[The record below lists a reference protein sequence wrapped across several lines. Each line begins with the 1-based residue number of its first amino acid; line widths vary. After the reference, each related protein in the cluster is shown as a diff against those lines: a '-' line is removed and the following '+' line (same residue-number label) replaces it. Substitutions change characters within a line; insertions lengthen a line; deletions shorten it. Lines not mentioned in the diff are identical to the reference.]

1 MVASFPSFTS
11 SAQVFDW
18 ISQHINFEKVKN
30 RNEFTLDTMKRLA
43 ELANYPEKS
52 APVIHVAGSKG
63 KGSVAAY
70 IAGILGEAGFTCAR
84 YASPHVAD
92 WRERVTAGAAF
103 FDESIYIEAGDEL
116 FSVTERFMEGTKET
130 ASADAPDAQSD
141 PEAPTFFELMTLY
154 FFLCARKARCD
165 VMVVETGM
173 GGRLDATNIVD
184 PLMSVIT
191 LIEKEHTERLGDT
204 LALIAGEKAGIIK
217 PGRPLALAEQQKEAY
232 DVFVKRAEEKD
243 SRLYYLPNNARLDH
257 IRLFPN
263 KTSFRLVPA
272 RPHTPL
278 SLSVPTPGVVQ
289 AYNAALAALT
299 TTVAFPHVSR
309 EAIAAGLAKT
319 ALISRFEK
327 ICDDPVVIVD
337 GAHTRSSIAACAD
350 TWTTLYGSTAGS
362 GASGVLLFG
371 CAADKDIFAM
381 ASILFPLFSYI
392 IVTRPGTFKT
402 SFPEKVYA
410 VFAELERTGRRTL
423 RNADKAQAENIRFE
437 PETQKAIAQAVSLGR
452 GKKAPVLAAGSFY
465 LTGDVIAY
473 MKNNWK
479 PTGEQDVYDTVEN
492 RKTN

>member
-1 MVASFPSFTS
+1 MVTSFPSFAS

-18 ISQHINFEKVKN
+18 ISQHSNFEKVKN
-30 RNEFTLDTMKRLA
+30 RNGFTLGSMKTLA
-43 ELANYPEKS
+43 ELANHPEKS
-52 APVIHVAGSKG
+52 APVIHIAGSKG

-70 IAGILGEAGFTCAR
+70 IAGILGAAGFTCAR
-84 YASPHVAD
+84 YASPHAAD

-103 FDESIYIEAGDEL
+103 FDESVYIEAGDEL
-116 FSVTERFMEGTKET
+116 FSVTKRFMERTKEA
-130 ASADAPDAQSD
+130 ASADALDAQGGSG
-141 PEAPTFFELMTLY
+141 APTFFELMTLY

-165 VMVVETGM
+165 VMAVETGM

-184 PLMSVIT
+184 PLVSVIT
-191 LIEKEHTERLGDT
+191 LIEKEHTEYLGDT

-217 PGRPLALAEQQKEAY
+217 PGRPVALAEQQQEAY
-232 DVFVKRAEEKD
+232 DVFAKRAGEKG
-243 SRLYYLPNNARLDH
+243 SRLYYLPDNARPDH

-263 KTSFRLVPA
+263 KTSFQLVTG
-272 RPHTPL
+272 RPSAPF

-289 AYNAALAALT
+289 AYNAALAALAA
-299 TTVAFPHVSR
+299 TVAFPRVSR

-319 ALISRFEK
+319 ALIARFEK

-337 GAHTRSSIAACAD
+337 GAHTGSSIAACAN
-350 TWTTLYGSTAGS
+350 TWTTLYGSAGAS
-362 GASGVLLFG
+362 GAAGVLLFG

-410 VFAELERTGRRTL
+410 VFAELEKTGRRTP
-423 RNADKAQAENIRFE
+423 QSAEEVRFE

-452 GKKAPVLAAGSFY
+452 EKRAPVLAAGSFY
-465 LTGDVIAY
+465 LAGDVIAY

-479 PTGEQDVYDTVEN
+479 PTGEQDAYDTVEN